1 MASDAASTET
11 EAAQGTVF
19 LSYSRD
25 DRKRAL
31 PLIKAIED
39 AGFKVWWDG
48 LLGGGE
54 RYSITTQEALEGA
67 RAVVVLWSG
76 ISINS
81 HWVHDEATRGRDRG
95 VLVPVSIDGTKPPL
109 GFGQFQ
115 TIDLGS
121 GAKLRQDS
129 PGMVSLIA
137 ALAALHG
144 PGQALPQREP
154 AKSRGVDRRL
164 ALAGL
169 GTLAAAGVGTAWW
182 RGWLGGAQ
190 QESSVAVLPFANL
203 SGDPQQEYFSDGVAA
218 EIRTTLARN
227 PMLKVA
233 AQISSE
239 SFRDRRVDA
248 KTMTSKLGVTY
259 LLDGNIRKAGDTIR
273 VAVELT
279 DGTTGFSRWAEQF
292 NRPAADLFAVQ
303 DEIAAAVAAALS
315 AELNG
320 GPEPHRGTTN
330 LAAYD
335 AYLKG
340 KALYQLSTGEQSSR
354 DALAK
359 FEEAIELDPSYAA
372 AWSARSR
379 TIAAIANQNLKGQER
394 AGAFE
399 QAITA
404 ANRAIELD
412 RELAD
417 AYSALGFATF
427 FGRRNAREA
436 RAPFKQ
442 SAKLGQNESD
452 VLTRYAIFCA
462 RTGDFAEARTAI
474 QRASKLDPLNPLALR
489 TMGTVEYVARDYPA
503 AIAATRRALTLN
515 PELSGANAAIGM
527 SQVLQGQ
534 LDDAAKSFAAEKSS
548 LRRLTGQ
555 AVLAGRKGDK
565 TGMEAA
571 LRAVETEFGD
581 SALYEQAQIL
591 AQSDDRDRAMA
602 TLLRAAATGDPGL
615 MLIQTDPLIDPLR
628 ERPEFSGLLRQA
640 GLV

>member
-31 PLIKAIED
+31 PLIKAIEE

-54 RYSITTQEALEGA
+54 RYSATTQEALERA

-137 ALAALHG
+137 AIAALHG
-144 PGQALPQREP
+144 PAQALS
-154 AKSRGVDRRL
+154 SRGQEKPRGIDRRV

-169 GTLAAAGVGTAWW
+169 GALSAAGAGAAWW
-182 RGWLGGAQ
+182 GGWFRGNRAD
-190 QESSVAVLPFANL
+190 SSIAVLPFANL
-203 SGDPQQEYFSDGVAA
+203 SGDAEQDYFSDGVAA
-218 EIRTTLARN
+218 EIRSALARN

-233 AQISSE
+233 AQVSSE

-248 KTMTSKLGVTY
+248 RTMTNKLGVTY
-259 LLDGNIRKAGDTIR
+259 LLDGNIRKAGDMIR

-279 DGTTGFSRWAEQF
+279 DGKTGFSKWAEQF
-292 NRPAADLFAVQ
+292 NRPAADVFAVQ

-315 AELNG
+315 SELDG
-320 GPEPHRGTTN
+320 TPEPHRGTTN

-340 KALYQLSTGEQSSR
+340 TALYRLSTGEQSSR
-354 DALAK
+354 EALAK
-359 FEEAIELDPSYAA
+359 FEEAVLLDPSYAA

-379 TIAAIANQNLKGQER
+379 TIASIANQNLEGQER
-394 AGAFE
+394 TAAYE

-404 ANRAIELD
+404 AKRAIELD
-412 RELAD
+412 PELAD
-417 AYSALGFATF
+417 SYSALGFATF

-436 RAPFKQ
+436 RGPFEK
-442 SAKLGQNESD
+442 SAKLGQSESD

-462 RTGDFAEARTAI
+462 RTGAFTAGRTAI
-474 QRASKLDPLNPLALR
+474 QRAAKLDPLNPLALR
-489 TMGTVEYVARDYPA
+489 TMGTVEFVARDFPA
-503 AIAATRRALTLN
+503 AIAATRQALALN
-515 PELSGANAAIGM
+515 PDLSGANAAIGLSLVM
-527 SQVLQGQ
+527 MGR
-534 LDDAAKSFAAEKSS
+534 LDDAAKSIAVEKSN
-548 LRRLTGQ
+548 LRRLTGE
-555 AVLAGRKGDK
+555 AVIAGRKGDK
-565 TGMEAA
+565 ATMDAA
-571 LRAVETEFGD
+571 LRKIQAEFGD

-602 TLLRAAATGDPGL
+602 TLLRAAATGDPGI